1 MKLSTPEFPPKQGI
15 PSYSDAVPSYTAFH
29 TSFASVSLHSTDRIR
44 LLQFPPSEFPAFRDV
59 INRSWPFGIQN
70 ERQYAGSFEFKLRGN
85 PWRGQGSDAIPAR
98 ILMREI
104 LAHLFRLGW
113 ILHASTDT
121 SKKEFDKDTL
131 IFRKQQHPPPDSDWI
146 SISFNMTDRM
156 RLIGAPP
163 DLVADVKVLLGQMK
177 LLQSE
182 FWKDQR
188 LQAWEFKIYG
198 RPWRPTGE
206 ETMSTRL
213 LLLKLLET
221 LEAKGWSLYA
231 SVDQS
236 MATGDHVSETDS
248 WYCVRDKSWVQGS
261 AVFHR

>member
-1 MKLSTPEFPPKQGI
+1 MKLSPPETPAKDEI
-15 PSYSDAVPSYTAFH
+15 PSYSEAAPSYTAFR
-29 TSFASVSLHSTDRIR
+29 TSFASVSLHRSDRIR
-44 LLQFPPSEFPAFRDV
+44 LLQFPSSEIPAIRD
-59 INRSWPFGIQN
+59 IIKYSWPFGIQS
-70 ERQYAGSFEFKLRGN
+70 ERPYAASFEFKLRGN
-85 PWRGQGSDAIPAR
+85 PWRGQGSEAIPAR

-104 LAHLFRLGW
+104 FAHLFRLGW
-113 ILHASTDT
+113 ILHVSTDA
-121 SKKEFDKDTL
+121 SKKEFDKDTM

-156 RLIGAPP
+156 RLIGASQ
-163 DLVADVKVLLGQMK
+163 DLIADVRVLLQQMN

-182 FWKDQR
+182 SWKEQR
-188 LQAWEFKIYG
+188 LQAWEFKIHG
-198 RPWRPTGE
+198 RPWRAMGE
-206 ETMSTRL
+206 ETMTTRL

-236 MATGDHVSETDS
+236 MAAGDHVSETDS